1 MYRAIN
7 RADIPGLMKKG
18 NGYGKVMDEIRSFL
32 ASGLDAAEIDH
43 SNYKNVNGCCSTYKR
58 SVKLLGA
65 DVEVFQRHNRV
76 FMVKK
81 K

>member
-7 RADIPGLMKKG
+7 RMDIPGIMQKK
-18 NGYGKVMDEIRSFL
+18 NGYGKVMDKIRSFM

-43 SNYKNVNGCCSTYKR
+43 SNYRTPGGCCSTYKK
-58 SVKLLGA
+58 SVEALGA
-65 DVEVFQRHNRV
+65 DVEVFQRHKRV

>member
-7 RADIPGLMKKG
+7 RTDIPGFMNRG
-18 NGYGKVMDEIRSFL
+18 TGYGKVMDEIRSFI
-32 ASGLDAAEIDH
+32 ASGLDAAEVDT
-43 SNYKNVNGCCSTYKR
+43 SNYKSSATCLSTYKR
-58 SVKLLGA
+58 FAKLIGA
-65 DVEVFQRHNRV
+65 EVEVFQRQKRV

>member
-7 RADIPGLMKKG
+7 RADIPGIMKKG
-18 NGYGKVMDEIRSFL
+18 NGYGKVMDEIRSFI
-32 ASGLDAAEIDH
+32 ASGLDAAEIDS
-43 SNYKNVNGCCSTYKR
+43 SNYKTANGCCFSYKK
-58 SVKLLGA
+58 SVEALGA
-65 DVEVFQRHNRV
+65 DVEVFQRHKRV

>member
-18 NGYGKVMDEIRSFL
+18 NGYGKVMDEIRSFI
-32 ASGLDAAEIDH
+32 ASGLDAAEIDC
-43 SNYKNVNGCCSTYKR
+43 SNYKTPSICCSTYKK
-58 SVKLLGA
+58 SVEALGA
-65 DVEVFQRHNRV
+65 DVEIFQRQKRV